1 MPDVPRYR
9 KILNILDNYDSC
21 TINDLA
27 RLLTVSHMSIRR
39 DLKQLQERGLIHL
52 SYGGLVK
59 KRFLDQSIGYDVKE
73 TRSSESK
80 RIIGQ
85 RACTLL
91 QPDMVIF
98 MDGGTTVREMIPYI
112 KQPITVIT
120 LDLSIAMA
128 LNSKPEV
135 KLILCPGEVIPKS
148 RACYNS
154 ETIRYL
160 SERITD
166 IAFIGAD
173 GYSPEFGALTTS
185 QIKADCKW
193 MAIHRSIQPVL
204 LVDEGKMNIRCRYKI
219 ADISTFNQVI
229 TDGKHSERYQ
239 NDELPSSQVIEKITQ
254 ERRRTR

>member
-1 MPDVPRYR
+1 MPDVPRCR

-27 RLLTVSHMSIRR
+27 RLLSVSHMSIRR
-39 DLKQLQERGLIHL
+39 DLKQLQERGLVHL
-52 SYGGLVK
+52 SYGGMVK
-59 KRFLDQSIGYDVKE
+59 KRFLDQSLGYDIKE

-80 RIIGQ
+80 KIIGQ
-85 RACTLL
+85 RACDLL
-91 QPDMVIF
+91 QPDMVVF

-112 KQPITVIT
+112 QQPITVIT

-135 KLILCPGEVIPKS
+135 KLILCPGEVIPRS

-173 GYSPEFGALTTS
+173 GYSSEFGALTTS

-193 MAIHRSIQPVL
+193 MAIRRSIQPVL
-204 LVDEGKMNIRCRYKI
+204 LVDESKLNILCRYKI
-219 ADISTFNQVI
+219 ADMSTFHQVI
-229 TDGKHSERYQ
+229 TDGEQSERYQ
-239 NDELPSSQVIEKITQ
+239 NAESASSPAIEKFTL
-254 ERRRTR
+254 ESRRVR